1 MSQTPLSIDG
11 LTARW
16 GAQLGKGMKCE
27 DNLWAGLT
35 DSYAKLPMGITAE
48 NLAEKYNISREDS
61 DAFALRSQQLWGKA
75 HDAGIFKNEI
85 EAIEMKGRKGPVVV
99 DTDEHPRPSTKPE
112 DLTKLKPVFN
122 PDGGRVTAGSASGIC
137 DGAASMI
144 VAGEEGVKANNLSPL
159 ARMVSWSRA
168 GVEPSIMGIGPVPA
182 MQQALQV
189 AGLSLDQMDI
199 IEINEAFACQFLAC
213 QRELQ
218 FDMEK
223 ANQNGGAIALG
234 HPLGASGARI
244 LVHLTHELARTGK
257 KYAIGAACIG
267 GGQGIAVVLENAN
280 L

>member
-1 MSQTPLSIDG
+1 
-11 LTARW
+11 
-16 GAQLGKGMKCE
+16 
-27 DNLWAGLT
+27 
-35 DSYAKLPMGITAE
+35 MGITAE

-144 VAGEEGVKANNLSPL
+144 VAREEGVKANNLSPL

-168 GVEPSIMGIGPVPA
+168 
-182 MQQALQV
+182 
-189 AGLSLDQMDI
+189 
-199 IEINEAFACQFLAC
+199 
-213 QRELQ
+213 
-218 FDMEK
+218 
-223 ANQNGGAIALG
+223 
-234 HPLGASGARI
+234 
-244 LVHLTHELARTGK
+244 
-257 KYAIGAACIG
+257 
-267 GGQGIAVVLENAN
+267 
-280 L
+280 

>member
-1 MSQTPLSIDG
+1 
-11 LTARW
+11 
-16 GAQLGKGMKCE
+16 
-27 DNLWAGLT
+27 
-35 DSYAKLPMGITAE
+35 MG
-48 NLAEKYNISREDS
+48 
-61 DAFALRSQQLWGKA
+61 
-75 HDAGIFKNEI
+75 
-85 EAIEMKGRKGPVVV
+85 
-99 DTDEHPRPSTKPE
+99 
-112 DLTKLKPVFN
+112 PVFN

-137 DGAASMI
+137 DGAAFMI

-189 AGLSLDQMDI
+189 AGLSLDQIDI

-244 LVHLTHELARTGK
+244 LVHLTHEL
-257 KYAIGAACIG
+257 
-267 GGQGIAVVLENAN
+267 
-280 L
+280 